1 MLTPDTVAGLTEGIT
16 QYATSSR
23 GPLSAPELQ
32 IISEYRPA
40 NGPRSFDFNL
50 IHESVWRCW
59 PGADALTER
68 VDVHT
73 FLGLLHNLPDI
84 APWTQPEPHFTVIG
98 FSLRY
103 DAPAEPGPAPSA
115 DYAVRDEPARVTVA
129 VDAGHRFYHHVHQ
142 AGAAAGQVAVW
153 APVTIGPLD
162 TPNRVTHGDRS
173 ALNELSRLMDR
184 LRTPTDPP
192 ADTAAQHKDKDEDE
206 DVLVHGEIVT
216 VTGDRFDDDDRARLW
231 VVVDHFFDY
240 AIAVLGGDGYYRR
253 NIPRGDLARAE
264 PQWIQ
269 RTVRHDATFAYV
281 DADTTTP
288 TLVDETFTD
297 HGTSGYELVRT
308 HRLAGSLLRVRVWR
322 GPQPEHSSAVVQLL
336 DPAGDHSVMALMGQA
351 SWHAATPSEATNG
364 APLYAVAEELLHS
377 AVRIL
382 TPADPAG
389 PQQP

>member
-1 MLTPDTVAGLTEGIT
+1 MLTPDTVASLTEGIT
-16 QYATSSR
+16 QYAASSR
-23 GPLSAPELQ
+23 GPRSVPELQ

-50 IHESVWRCW
+50 IHESVWRGW
-59 PGADALTER
+59 PGAGALPER

-84 APWTQPEPHFTVIG
+84 APWIQPESHCTVIG

-129 VDAGHRFYHHVHQ
+129 VDASHRFYHHVHQ

-153 APVTIGPLD
+153 VPVTIGPPD

-184 LRTPTDPP
+184 LRTPTVPP
-192 ADTAAQHKDKDEDE
+192 ADTAAQHEDKDEDE

-216 VTGDRFDDDDRARLW
+216 VTGDRFDADDRARLW

-240 AIAVLGGDGYYRR
+240 AIAVLGGDGYQWR

-264 PQWIQ
+264 PQWIR
-269 RTVRHDATFAYV
+269 RTVGHDATFAYV
-281 DADTTTP
+281 DASPSTAARSCNCSTPPATTP
-288 TLVDETFTD
+288 
-297 HGTSGYELVRT
+297 S
-308 HRLAGSLLRVRVWR
+308 
-322 GPQPEHSSAVVQLL
+322 
-336 DPAGDHSVMALMGQA
+336 
-351 SWHAATPSEATNG
+351 
-364 APLYAVAEELLHS
+364 
-377 AVRIL
+377 
-382 TPADPAG
+382 
-389 PQQP
+389 